1 MTAGEPA
8 IVTLK
13 ELTDS
18 QHSIGRRREVRALAT
33 RSLTYLGDFDP
44 CVKALNDT
52 KEKLSWNSC
61 MEELRL
67 AVARSPETAAEVR
80 ATFVKERA
88 ADATFLFR
96 TLWGYSAG
104 DLKTGAAK
112 DLVDAMDNDSVDC
125 RVMSFLT
132 LQNITGAP
140 HHGYRPEDLAN
151 KRSRPYNAWKEKL
164 RQGKIVPQAS
174 GSSKGKA
181 SKGA

>member
-1 MTAGEPA
+1 M
-8 IVTLK
+8 
-13 ELTDS
+13 TDS
-18 QHSIGRRREVRALAT
+18 QNSIGRKWEVRSLAT
-33 RSLTYLGDFDP
+33 RGLTYLGDFDP
-44 CVKALNDT
+44 CVAALNDP
-52 KEKLSWNSC
+52 KEKRSWGIC

-67 AVARSPETAAEVR
+67 AVARSPEAAAEVR
-80 ATFVKERA
+80 ATFVKQRA

-112 DLVDAMDNDSVDC
+112 DLVDAMDKDSVDY

-140 HHGYRPEDLAN
+140 HHGYRPEDPAN

-164 RQGKIVPQAS
+164 RSGKIVPQAA
-174 GSSKGKA
+174 GSTKGKA
-181 SKGA
+181 TKGT